1 MGEGAMIRRIALAGL
16 MVIALLV
23 GGVVAV
29 AAPVDVEVL
38 LADPQAFQG
47 EVTLTGELVGDYGWR
62 GDGWVWAQLNDDPYA
77 EQPILED
84 GPLSGGNVGVGIR
97 MPHDLAEQLGP
108 PGGYR
113 RRGPVVAA
121 TGTWV
126 YHDES
131 RGGESYLEVVS
142 LVLIEPGRDLSEDP
156 SWLRLAGGAALL
168 GAAAALWMTRAREE
182 V

>member
-1 MGEGAMIRRIALAGL
+1 MRRTAFAVLMVLALLAGG
-16 MVIALLV
+16 AA
-23 GGVVAV
+23 AV
-29 AAPVDVEVL
+29 AGPVDVEVL

-62 GDGWVWAQLNDDPYA
+62 GDGWVWAQLNDDTYA

-97 MPHDLAEQLGP
+97 MPYDLAEQLGP

-113 RRGPVVAA
+113 RRGPVVTA

-131 RGGESYLEVVS
+131 RGGESYLEVES
-142 LVLIEPGRDLSEDP
+142 LVVVEPGRDLAEDP
-156 SWLRLAGGAALL
+156 SWVRLVGGSVLI
-168 GAAAALWMTRAREE
+168 AAAAGLWLTRQRDEA
-182 V
+182 

>member
-1 MGEGAMIRRIALAGL
+1 MMRRSALVALAT
-16 MVIALLV
+16 IAILA
-23 GGVVAV
+23 GAAGAV

-77 EQPILED
+77 EEPVLEQ
-84 GPLSGGNVGVGIR
+84 GALSGGNIGVGIR
-97 MPHDLAEQLGP
+97 MPHDLAEQLDA

-113 RRGPVVAA
+113 RRGPIVAA

-131 RGGESYLEVVS
+131 RGGESYLEVET
-142 LVLIEPGRDLSEDP
+142 LVVVEPGRDLAEDP
-156 SWLRLAGGAALL
+156 SWLRLVLGMVLI
-168 GAAAALWMTRAREE
+168 GAAAGLWATRERDEA
-182 V
+182 

>member
-1 MGEGAMIRRIALAGL
+1 MIRRFALVVLVAMTLIAGAAAAAAG
-16 MVIALLV
+16 
-23 GGVVAV
+23 
-29 AAPVDVEVL
+29 PVDVEVL
-38 LADPQAFQG
+38 LADPEAFQG

-62 GDGWVWAQLNDDPYA
+62 GDGWVWAQLNDDAYA

-84 GPLSGGNVGVGIR
+84 GALSGGNVGVGIR
-97 MPHDLAEQLGP
+97 MPHGLAEELGP

-126 YHDES
+126 YHDET

-142 LVLIEPGRDLSEDP
+142 LVVVEPGRDLSEDP
-156 SWLRLAGGAALL
+156 SWLRLVGGTALL
-168 GAAAALWMTRAREE
+168 GAAAALWITRKRDEA
-182 V
+182 